1 MEQRHP
7 GLEVKS
13 YPFIKLDA
21 KIMVSNITCEKELV
35 TVVTA
40 VTPENEDTSPEYEIV
55 AGPSTVAS
63 PATTSP
69 LETSATSTDEQFDW
83 TDLKEYDLTE
93 LSAVSLIGEDSIATA
108 LRVAGIYISSTT
120 RIMTWDGLIDYELD

>member
-7 GLEVKS
+7 GLEVKA
-13 YPFIKLDA
+13 YPFIKLDS

-40 VTPENEDTSPEYEIV
+40 VTQENEDSTPDYEIV
-55 AGPSTVAS
+55 AGPSIVTS
-63 PATTSP
+63 PATPSSLDTTTTS
-69 LETSATSTDEQFDW
+69 SDEQFDW
-83 TDLKEYDLTE
+83 TDLMEYDLTE
-93 LSAVSLIGEDSIATA
+93 LSTVSLIGEDSIATA
-108 LRVAGIYISSTT
+108 MRVAGIYISSTT